1 MKMMLSMPSTNSS
14 AVSVAKAIQVWGS
27 VSSSMMQ
34 ASLVAAAR
42 RPPLRFQTVQI
53 LAEVVVPR

>member
-1 MKMMLSMPSTNSS
+1 MPSTNSS